1 MMKRFVSLTILILM
15 TTSLVFAATI
25 SSPAATV
32 RLTKTVQ
39 ISMSDLDA
47 EVAKYQAAAQ
57 DPSAVDPLQVLNL
70 LINNEL
76 FRQGAERD
84 GVVISSSMVD
94 TAYKNQ
100 KAVIEQSYGT
110 QLTNEEFD
118 QIIVNNFG
126 SVAAYKQLI
135 GEQLLVDSY
144 VQLKKSDV
152 LKEDPI
158 VTESEITSFYRKNRT
173 MFVSPETVKLSHI
186 FIPYS
191 SDSGVNTANKT
202 LLSDVADKIKNGTLS
217 FEKAVV
223 EYSQDTPS
231 KSKGGDI
238 GWLTMDNE
246 EARLG
251 LGESFFEV
259 AFSLDVG
266 ETSGL
271 VESNTGYHILK
282 VLVYSETKILA
293 LDDVI
298 SPNNP
303 MTIRT
308 YITNELKAAKQ
319 QELYVKA
326 VNSLVDE
333 LRKSATV
340 RILYK

>member
-1 MMKRFVSLTILILM
+1 
-15 TTSLVFAATI
+15 
-25 SSPAATV
+25 
-32 RLTKTVQ
+32 
-39 ISMSDLDA
+39 
-47 EVAKYQAAAQ
+47 
-57 DPSAVDPLQVLNL
+57 VLNL

-100 KAVIEQSYGT
+100 KTVIEQSYGT

-191 SDSGVNTANKT
+191 SDSSVNTANKT
-202 LLSDVADKIKNGTLS
+202 LLADVANKIKNGTLS

-223 EYSQDTPS
+223 EYSQDAPS

-251 LGESFFEV
+251 LGDSFFEA

-266 ETSGL
+266 ETGGL

-282 VLVYSETKILA
+282 VLVYSEPKILA

-303 MTIRT
+303 ITIRT
-308 YITNELKAAKQ
+308 YITNELKVAKQ

-326 VNSLVDE
+326 VNSLVED

>member
-1 MMKRFVSLTILILM
+1 MKRFISFTILILM
-15 TTSLVFAATI
+15 TTTLVYAATI

-47 EVAKYQAAAQ
+47 EVAKYRASTQ
-57 DPSAVDPLQVLNL
+57 DPSSVDPLQVLNL

-84 GVVISSSMVD
+84 GVVISPSMID
-94 TAYKNQ
+94 TAYKSQ
-100 KAVIEQSYGT
+100 KANIEQSYGT
-110 QLTNEEFD
+110 KLSNEEFD
-118 QIIVNNFG
+118 QLITSNFG
-126 SVAAYKQLI
+126 SVAEYKKLI

-144 VQLKKSDV
+144 VQLKKADTFNQVPSI
-152 LKEDPI
+152 P
-158 VTESEITSFYRKNRT
+158 ESEISSFYRRNRT
-173 MFVSPETVKLSHI
+173 QFISPETVKLSHI

-191 SDSGVNTANKT
+191 EDSSVNVANKD
-202 LLSDVADKIKNGTLS
+202 LLRDVAQQIQNRTLS

-223 EYSQDTPS
+223 EYSQDAPS
-231 KSKGGDI
+231 RSKGGDI

-246 EARLG
+246 DARLG
-251 LGESFFEV
+251 LGNAFFDA

-282 VLVYSETKILA
+282 ILVYSEPKILG
-293 LDDVI
+293 LDDEI

-303 MTIRT
+303 MTIRQ
-308 YITNELKAAKQ
+308 YITSELSANKQ
-319 QELYVKA
+319 QELYVQA
-326 VNSLVDE
+326 VNSLVED

>member
-1 MMKRFVSLTILILM
+1 MDLEDTRYK
-15 TTSLVFAATI
+15 AA
-25 SSPAATV
+25 
-32 RLTKTVQ
+32 LF
-39 ISMSDLDA
+39 
-47 EVAKYQAAAQ
+47 
-57 DPSAVDPLQVLNL
+57 DPSPVTPPQVFNL

-84 GVVISSSMVD
+84 GVVISSTMVE

-100 KAVIEQSYGT
+100 KTAIEQSYGT
-110 QLTNEEFD
+110 TLTNEEFD

-135 GEQLLVDSY
+135 SEQLLVDSY

-152 LKEDPI
+152 LKEEPI
-158 VTESEITSFYRKNRT
+158 VAESEVTSFYRKNRT
-173 MFVSPETVKLSHI
+173 QFVSPETVKLSHI

-191 SDSGVNTANKT
+191 SDSSVNTANKT
-202 LLSDVADKIKNGTLS
+202 LLADVANKIKNGTLS

-251 LGESFFEV
+251 LGDSFFEA

-266 ETSGL
+266 ETGGL

-282 VLVYSETKILA
+282 VLVYSEPKILA

-308 YITNELKAAKQ
+308 YITNELKVAKQ

-326 VNSLVDE
+326 VNSLVED

>member
-1 MMKRFVSLTILILM
+1 MN
-15 TTSLVFAATI
+15 
-25 SSPAATV
+25 
-32 RLTKTVQ
+32 
-39 ISMSDLDA
+39 DLDA
-47 EVAKYQAAAQ
+47 EVARYQAATS
-57 DPSAVDPLQVLNL
+57 DPSSVDPLQVLNL

-84 GVVISSSMVD
+84 GVVISSTMVE

-100 KAVIEQSYGT
+100 KTAIEQSYGT
-110 QLTNEEFD
+110 TLTNEEFD

-135 GEQLLVDSY
+135 SEQLLVDSY

-152 LKEDPI
+152 LKEEPI
-158 VTESEITSFYRKNRT
+158 VAESEVTSFYRKNRT
-173 MFVSPETVKLSHI
+173 QFVSPETVKLSHI

-191 SDSGVNTANKT
+191 SDSSVNTANKT
-202 LLSDVADKIKNGTLS
+202 LLADVANKIKNGTLS

-251 LGESFFEV
+251 LGDSFFEA

-266 ETSGL
+266 ETGGL

-282 VLVYSETKILA
+282 VLVYSEPKILA

-308 YITNELKAAKQ
+308 YITNELKVAKQ

-326 VNSLVDE
+326 VNSLVED

>member
-1 MMKRFVSLTILILM
+1 MKRFISLTILILM
-15 TTSLVFAATI
+15 TTTMVFTAPI

-39 ISMSDLDA
+39 ISMNDLDA
-47 EVAKYQAAAQ
+47 EVAKYRAATQ
-57 DPSAVDPLQVLNL
+57 DPSSVDPLQVLNL

-84 GVVISSSMVD
+84 GVVITSTMIES
-94 TAYKNQ
+94 AYKNQ
-100 KAVIEQSYGT
+100 KASIEQSYGT
-110 QLTNEEFD
+110 TLTGEEFD

-126 SVAAYKQLI
+126 SVDAYKNLI

-144 VQLKKSDV
+144 VQLKKGDV
-152 LKEDPI
+152 LKEEP
-158 VTESEITSFYRKNRT
+158 VVSENEVSSFYRKNRT
-173 MFVSPETVKLSHI
+173 QFVSPETVKLSHI
-186 FIPYS
+186 FIPFS
-191 SDSGVNTANKT
+191 SESGVNASNRALLEDVANKIRT
-202 LLSDVADKIKNGTLS
+202 GTLS

-223 EYSQDTPS
+223 EYSRDTPS
-231 KSKGGDI
+231 QSKGGDI

-246 EARLG
+246 DARLG
-251 LGESFFEV
+251 LGDSFFEA

-266 ETSGL
+266 ETSGV

-303 MTIRT
+303 MTIRS
-308 YITNELKAAKQ
+308 YITSELQIAKR

-326 VNSLVDE
+326 VNSLVEE

>member
-1 MMKRFVSLTILILM
+1 MKRFASLTILILM
-15 TTSLVFAATI
+15 TMSLVFAATI

-39 ISMSDLDA
+39 ISMNDLDA
-47 EVAKYQAAAQ
+47 EVAKYQAATS
-57 DPSAVDPLQVLNL
+57 DPSSVDPLQVLNL

-84 GVVISSSMVD
+84 GVVISSTMVE

-100 KAVIEQSYGT
+100 KTAIEQSYGT
-110 QLTNEEFD
+110 TLTNEEFD

-135 GEQLLVDSY
+135 SEQLLVDSY

-152 LKEDPI
+152 LKEEPI
-158 VTESEITSFYRKNRT
+158 VAESEVTSFYRKNRT
-173 MFVSPETVKLSHI
+173 QFVSPETVKLSHI

-191 SDSGVNTANKT
+191 SDSSVNTANKT
-202 LLSDVADKIKNGTLS
+202 LLADVANKIKNGSLS

-223 EYSQDTPS
+223 EYSQDAPS

-246 EARLG
+246 EARLC
-251 LGESFFEV
+251 LGDSFFEA

-266 ETSGL
+266 ETGGL

-282 VLVYSETKILA
+282 VLVYSEPKILA

-303 MTIRT
+303 ITIRT
-308 YITNELKAAKQ
+308 YITNELKVAKQ

-326 VNSLVDE
+326 VNSLVED